1 MNIDWVEWFISVC
14 DAELVAPDQ
23 GLNQLYLP
31 DTDIGVLKME
41 KLSLQTK
48 KAWFAKHRKA
58 NFAASLR
65 LEGFVPSPN
74 DGDIKLPTRE
84 AALKAVRHIKV

>member
-1 MNIDWVEWFISVC
+1 
-14 DAELVAPDQ
+14 
-23 GLNQLYLP
+23 
-31 DTDIGVLKME
+31 ME

-84 AALKAVRHIKV
+84 AALKAVRHVKV

>member
-1 MNIDWVEWFISVC
+1 MVRTKGSLLRDSISYN
-14 DAELVAPDQ
+14 DPTLERWGP
-23 GLNQLYLP
+23 N
-31 DTDIGVLKME
+31 ME

-65 LEGFVPSPN
+65 LEGFEPSPV
-74 DGDIKLPTRE
+74 DGDIKLPTRK
-84 AALKAVRHIKV
+84 AALNAVRHVKA

>member
-14 DAELVAPDQ
+14 DADLVAPDQ

-31 DTDIGVLKME
+31 DTDIGVPKME

-84 AALKAVRHIKV
+84 AALKAVRHVKV

>member
-1 MNIDWVEWFISVC
+1 
-14 DAELVAPDQ
+14 
-23 GLNQLYLP
+23 
-31 DTDIGVLKME
+31 ME

-65 LEGFVPSPN
+65 LEGFEPSPV
-74 DGDIKLPTRE
+74 DGDIKLPTRK
-84 AALKAVRHIKV
+84 AALNAVRHVKA